1 MGAGRETGLGR
12 RWGWVGDGVGWEMGL
27 GGRWGWMGDGVG
39 WEMGLGGRWGWVGD
53 GVGWEMGLGGRW
65 GWMGDGVGW
74 EMGLSGRWGWMGDG
88 VGLHCCEYCCP
99 TYVCARVPVWVVWGG
114 GGEMGVYIRTC
125 VHVYVGMYVCDVC
138 VGMLPCVG
146 VGDGCV

>member
-1 MGAGRETGLGR
+1 
-12 RWGWVGDGVGWEMGL
+12 
-27 GGRWGWMGDGVG
+27 MGDGVG
-39 WEMGLGGRWGWVGD
+39 
-53 GVGWEMGLGGRW
+53 
-65 GWMGDGVGW
+65 
-74 EMGLSGRWGWMGDG
+74 SGMG

-114 GGEMGVYIRTC
+114 GEGVYIRTC
-125 VHVYVGMYVCDVC
+125 VHVYVGMYICMYVC